1 MGNCKDSEQFFEHF
15 GFLISELLRVT
26 MPGRIAAVHCMNLP
40 TSKARHGYIGLEDF
54 RGDIIRAFRDN
65 GWIYHSEVTIWKDPV
80 TAMQRTK
87 ALGLLHKQLKKD
99 ACMSRQGVP
108 DYLCMFR
115 KPGENP
121 EPVTNTNESFPV
133 AEWQRFASPVW
144 ASFEPEGAMMNRW
157 YVDEKTGQNECERVR
172 GKAEFSEDIRS
183 THTLQSMAEEKDERH
198 ICPLQLDVIER
209 AVRLWSNE
217 GDTVFSPFAG
227 IGSEGY
233 QSVMMNRKFVGIEL
247 KEAYF
252 AQAIKNISKAES
264 LVAEKGLFA

>member
-1 MGNCKDSEQFFEHF
+1 
-15 GFLISELLRVT
+15 
-26 MPGRIAAVHCMNLP
+26 
-40 TSKARHGYIGLEDF
+40 
-54 RGDIIRAFRDN
+54 
-65 GWIYHSEVTIWKDPV
+65 
-80 TAMQRTK
+80 
-87 ALGLLHKQLKKD
+87 
-99 ACMSRQGVP
+99 
-108 DYLCMFR
+108 
-115 KPGENP
+115 
-121 EPVTNTNESFPV
+121 
-133 AEWQRFASPVW
+133 
-144 ASFEPEGAMMNRW
+144 
-157 YVDEKTGQNECERVR
+157 
-172 GKAEFSEDIRS
+172 
-183 THTLQSMAEEKDERH
+183 MAEEKDERH